1 MLIKA
6 FHKFGQILNTTIYK
20 VLFKRLYVNPIK
32 SHFFGV
38 LTIEKEGEVVIE
50 DLFRARRGM
59 CINCKGGKIKIGK
72 SVFFNNNVSIN
83 CQQSVSIGDNVL
95 IGESVKIYD
104 HDHDYRKG
112 NIEKRDSFICSPVN
126 IGHNVW
132 IGSNVL
138 ILRGVTIG
146 DNCIIS
152 AGSIVTKSIPS
163 NNILIQKHI
172 SEYKEIKIL

>member
-1 MLIKA
+1 M
-6 FHKFGQILNTTIYK
+6 
-20 VLFKRLYVNPIK
+20 
-32 SHFFGV
+32 
-38 LTIEKEGEVVIE
+38 
-50 DLFRARRGM
+50 
-59 CINCKGGKIKIGK
+59 
-72 SVFFNNNVSIN
+72 
-83 CQQSVSIGDNVL
+83 
-95 IGESVKIYD
+95 
-104 HDHDYRKG
+104 
-112 NIEKRDSFICSPVN
+112 CSPVN